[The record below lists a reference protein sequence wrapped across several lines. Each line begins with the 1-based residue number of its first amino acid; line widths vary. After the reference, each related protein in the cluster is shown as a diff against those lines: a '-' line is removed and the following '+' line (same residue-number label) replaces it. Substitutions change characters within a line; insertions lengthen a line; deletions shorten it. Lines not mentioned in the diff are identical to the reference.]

1 MEKAIKREDILKSL
15 RAKIAAGIPVIGS
28 GAGTGISAKSEE
40 LGGTDM
46 IICYNSGA
54 FRMQGRPSA
63 CGHQPLG
70 DANTTL
76 MELAAQVLPVVDH
89 TPVIAGVYA
98 PDPFRFMSRF
108 LKEVKEVGFSG
119 VQNFPTYG
127 CYEGKVKAE
136 LEQVGFSYQREVD
149 MIKMARDMD
158 LLTTPYVYDLD
169 HTERMVKAGADIIVA
184 HCGCT
189 VGGTIGVDDTVA
201 MALDES
207 CKFIQEIH
215 DYAVSINPDIIVI
228 AHGGPVATPEDFK
241 YVFQHTKGVAGF
253 YGASSMERLPVE
265 RAISECVQKFAAV
278 RR

>member
-108 LKEVKEVGFSG
+108 LKEVKE
-119 VQNFPTYG
+119 
-127 CYEGKVKAE
+127 
-136 LEQVGFSYQREVD
+136 VGFSYQREVD